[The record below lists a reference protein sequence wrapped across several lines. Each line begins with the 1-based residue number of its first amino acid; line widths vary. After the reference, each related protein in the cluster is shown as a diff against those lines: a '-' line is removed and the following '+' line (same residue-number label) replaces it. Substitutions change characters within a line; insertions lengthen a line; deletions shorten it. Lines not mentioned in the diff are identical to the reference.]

1 MHREQAA
8 ASGRTRPRPLGATCA
23 AAPFVR
29 TFRSVGFPPFI
40 LACWRDSSRGGRS
53 TGSLECNNS
62 LGSECRV
69 PALISR

>member
-8 ASGRTRPRPLGATCA
+8 ASGRTRDADTAGGRHLCRRP
-23 AAPFVR
+23 FR
-29 TFRSVGFPPFI
+29 TFRRLSPFI
-40 LACWRDSSRGGRS
+40 LACWRDSSRGGQS